1 MTAKC
6 FICDAPA
13 SYVVH
18 NAVWL
23 CDDCYEAS
31 EYDLDDPEC
40 EIEYVPADCGE
51 AEDDDGETD

>member
-13 SYVVH
+13 SYVV
-18 NAVWL
+18 NNSLWL

-31 EYDLDDPEC
+31 EYDINDLEC
-40 EIEYVPADCGE
+40 EVEYIPAECGE
-51 AEDDDGETD
+51 EDDDGETD